1 MLWLTKE
8 WEKVPDERFGQFLI
22 NKGIIADNSMT
33 WNMDFD
39 NYDLPFEV
47 EREVTFWTALDSEPS
62 AVKDLSTS
70 HIKAIL
76 KTQKHIKNT
85 YIEELLK
92 KELKYRKNNKL
103 TNANDIN
110 NEFFMEINRTSPE
123 VGFKQQC
130 KCDVF
135 PCKHYY
141 QDIHGTWIYIK

>member
-1 MLWLTKE
+1 MEWLTKE
-8 WEKVPDERFGQFLI
+8 WEKSPDLRFNQLLI
-22 NKGIIADNSMT
+22 NLGIQGDNL
-33 WNMDFD
+33 
-39 NYDLPFEV
+39 YDWSREMEDYNLPFEV
-47 EREVTFWTALDSEPS
+47 VREVTFWTPAGREPS
-62 AVKDLSTS
+62 AISKLDTE

-76 KTQKHIKNT
+76 KTQKQITK
-85 YIEELLK
+85 ELQITLK
-92 KELKYRKNNKL
+92 DELKYRKKHKL
-103 TNANDIN
+103 TTANEIN